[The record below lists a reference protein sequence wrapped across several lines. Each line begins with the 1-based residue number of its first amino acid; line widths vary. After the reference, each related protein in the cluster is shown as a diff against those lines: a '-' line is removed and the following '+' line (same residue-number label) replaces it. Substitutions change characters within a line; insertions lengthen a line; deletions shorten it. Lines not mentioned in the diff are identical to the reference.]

1 MDAHYLCALHHWDDR
16 RHPIGM
22 RYQPEHKAKIRSAIV
37 SDASRRF
44 LAEGVSGP
52 GVASVMRDAG
62 LTHGGFYKHFR
73 DRNELLVEATGEA
86 FRQMGARLLRVAE
99 QAPPGE
105 AWKAIITEYL
115 NPNHCDHPE
124 EGCPLAALAP
134 ELARTKRSLK
144 KRISAA
150 MREYKDALVP
160 LMPGASVADRE
171 RAFFLIFSAMIGSIE
186 IARMIPDS
194 DGRAQILRNTRN
206 FLLGSF

>member
-1 MDAHYLCALHHWDDR
+1 
-16 RHPIGM
+16 M
-22 RYQPEHKAKIRSAIV
+22 RYKPEHKANIRNAIV

-44 LAEGVSGP
+44 LAEGVNGP

-86 FRQMGARLLRVAE
+86 FRLMGARLLHVAR
-99 QAPPGE
+99 QAPPGA
-105 AWKAIITEYL
+105 AWKALITEYL
-115 NPNHCDHPE
+115 SPKHCDHAE

-134 ELARTKRSLK
+134 ELARTKGSLK

-160 LMPGASVADRE
+160 FMPGGSPAERE
-171 RAFFLIFSAMIGSIE
+171 RAFFLIFSTMIGSIE
-186 IARMIPDS
+186 IARMIPDP
-194 DGRAQILRNTRN
+194 DARKQILSNTRD